1 MSLMWYGRISTL
13 ILGVSPPLST
23 SGICSIYTIYHQHH
37 LTPPQHTRILQFI
50 TNPPMLTET
59 ISLNF
64 CDFLNPFLRKLT
76 IFRYFP
82 IPKRNIVK
90 LVDIGTTVA
99 VEELC

>member
-1 MSLMWYGRISTL
+1 
-13 ILGVSPPLST
+13 
-23 SGICSIYTIYHQHH
+23 
-37 LTPPQHTRILQFI
+37 
-50 TNPPMLTET
+50 MLTET